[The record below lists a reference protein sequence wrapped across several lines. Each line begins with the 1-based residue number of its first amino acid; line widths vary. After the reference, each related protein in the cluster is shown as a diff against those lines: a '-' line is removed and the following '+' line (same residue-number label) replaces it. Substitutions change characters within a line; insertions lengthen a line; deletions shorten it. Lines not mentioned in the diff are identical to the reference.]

1 MSDND
6 NKSFSV
12 DKQPAQFQLHHKAA
26 VALARKQN
34 NPASKC
40 KGHWSVEN
48 MGTLETS

>member
-12 DKQPAQFQLHHKAA
+12 DKPPAQFQSHHKVAA
-26 VALARKQN
+26 ALARKQN
-34 NPASKC
+34 NPASKYN
-40 KGHWSVEN
+40 GHWSVEN